1 MREIKFRAWDEKRIA
16 FIDIESNKFI
26 INLQGQLMMKCKSEM
41 TNGFYSWD
49 DYYYSEKNNCILE
62 QYTGLKDKHG
72 KEIYEGDIVK
82 ANMYP
87 FYGDES
93 MEELNYI
100 GIVGID
106 VDGVFYELH
115 PISDRVAG
123 RACGSYLSEI
133 NTRCEIIGNIHE
145 NPELLK

>member
-16 FIDIESNKFI
+16 FIDIESNKLI
-26 INLQGQLMMKCKSEM
+26 INLQGQLMMKCKSKM

-72 KEIYEGDIVK
+72 KEIYEGDI
-82 ANMYP
+82 
-87 FYGDES
+87 
-93 MEELNYI
+93 LNGGNYQGSLAL
-100 GIVGID
+100 GIV
-106 VDGVFYELH
+106 VFENGAFICK
-115 PISDRVAG
+115 PIG
-123 RACGSYLSEI
+123 RFMESFEEGYRFNRLQ
-133 NTRCEIIGNIHE
+133 IIGNIHE